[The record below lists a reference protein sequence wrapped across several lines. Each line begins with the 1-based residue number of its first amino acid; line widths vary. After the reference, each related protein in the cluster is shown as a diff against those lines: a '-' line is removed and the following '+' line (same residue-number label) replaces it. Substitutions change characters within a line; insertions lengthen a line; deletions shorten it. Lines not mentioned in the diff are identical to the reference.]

1 MATPR
6 GVQGD
11 KAYHD
16 AYWKAF
22 YRFFGSQNGA
32 VVKSML
38 LAKFPRGDRGKE
50 EIDRVCFGLRQTM
63 GWIADAVERAAL
75 ADLGS
80 PADMDAGRLAPAQPD
95 ES

>member
-6 GVQGD
+6 GVQAD
-11 KAYHD
+11 EAYQE

-22 YRFFGSQNGA
+22 YRFFGAQNGA

-63 GWIADAVERAAL
+63 GWIADAVEKAAL
-75 ADLGS
+75 TDLGTS
-80 PADMDAGRLAPAQPD
+80 TDREAERLSPAQPH